1 MSRAIRYHPLFEAD
15 VIGAAAWY
23 DARNPVIGSAFIA
36 EVSRAVDQLIRD
48 PERRNLVDFGVRYW
62 PVSRFPFVVLYDLY
76 GQDLFV
82 LGVMHTAQ
90 ESRKWL
96 AERL

>member
-23 DARNPVIGSAFIA
+23 DARNPVIGFAFIA
-36 EVSRAVDQLIRD
+36 EVSRTVDQLTRD
-48 PERRNLVDFGVRYW
+48 PERRSLVDFGVRYW
-62 PVSRFPFVVLYDLY
+62 PVRRFPFGVFCDLY
-76 GQDLFV
+76 GQDLLV

>member
-1 MSRAIRYHPLFEAD
+1 MDDFFHGHLGIQRLDPRSSPRCL
-15 VIGAAAWY
+15 G
-23 DARNPVIGSAFIA
+23 
-36 EVSRAVDQLIRD
+36 QLTSD
-48 PERRNLVDFGVRYW
+48 PERRSLVDFGVRYW

-76 GQDLFV
+76 AHEVLV

-90 ESRKWL
+90 ESGKWL